1 MPIATAPPVSP
12 HPGVPPTTKPP
23 LTPILGPE
31 VTSHAMAAVPCS
43 PRTPVSTSSFSPLD
57 PSLVSRGRPKQER
70 WVDNSPLFSSG
81 EASPEWLSTPSYRD
95 VVLGSLSVALSAVGT
110 AEAASADS
118 PVPRDSPAMRSQVP
132 NLTTVSTVVGMA
144 AAALATPYAPRGA
157 KLAPRETGWQKVES
171 RRGRRRFQAAR
182 PRRPAPIKLAGRC
195 FNCLSVSHFVSECC
209 QRTRCFHCRRLGHR
223 SYECLGRRD
232 GGGEKQSFLQRTVVQ
247 KKVWRRI
254 TPTPGLPHVPLVKAA
269 TTGDEVLSTVAETG
283 QAEGRSRRRRR
294 PRKQRASN
302 KEGQEQSPELVLNA
316 PNMTGSPGCHDDD
329 QASFPCIWDWNDR
342 MTRAEDDLCTA
353 VMITVISDRLTVQA
367 EEIAALIAPRLE
379 VEADSLVL
387 RKTSNSSYVLLLP
400 RVELATILTDRWSM
414 LRAANFSIACKRWT
428 RRMGSTGGL
437 LPSLI
442 DLELRGIPIHAWET
456 STVVQLLNPFAWVR
470 QGHPDTLALID
481 LSAFRSTAWAT
492 DIQSIPAF
500 RELWIVEPPTV
511 MEDPPGKKTLV
522 YPVEFRSSVS
532 AIRGR
537 WSCSSHFT

>member
-1 MPIATAPPVSP
+1 
-12 HPGVPPTTKPP
+12 
-23 LTPILGPE
+23 
-31 VTSHAMAAVPCS
+31 
-43 PRTPVSTSSFSPLD
+43 
-57 PSLVSRGRPKQER
+57 
-70 WVDNSPLFSSG
+70 
-81 EASPEWLSTPSYRD
+81 
-95 VVLGSLSVALSAVGT
+95 
-110 AEAASADS
+110 
-118 PVPRDSPAMRSQVP
+118 
-132 NLTTVSTVVGMA
+132 
-144 AAALATPYAPRGA
+144 
-157 KLAPRETGWQKVES
+157 
-171 RRGRRRFQAAR
+171 
-182 PRRPAPIKLAGRC
+182 
-195 FNCLSVSHFVSECC
+195 
-209 QRTRCFHCRRLGHR
+209 
-223 SYECLGRRD
+223 
-232 GGGEKQSFLQRTVVQ
+232 
-247 KKVWRRI
+247 
-254 TPTPGLPHVPLVKAA
+254 
-269 TTGDEVLSTVAETG
+269 
-283 QAEGRSRRRRR
+283 
-294 PRKQRASN
+294 
-302 KEGQEQSPELVLNA
+302 
-316 PNMTGSPGCHDDD
+316 
-329 QASFPCIWDWNDR
+329 
-342 MTRAEDDLCTA
+342 
-353 VMITVISDRLTVQA
+353 MITVICDRLTVQA
-367 EEIAALIAPRLE
+367 EEIAALIAPWLE